1 MQFTVDHERLAL
13 ETNLQVSLGDV
24 DSQLFGCGAL
34 GDDNIDGNFL
44 QSLLPRVLICR
55 PAISRVGDGTLSL
68 FLLVLFALGL
78 LFSRS
83 IGLS

>member
-13 ETNLQVSLGDV
+13 ETNLQVSLGDI

-34 GDDNIDGNFL
+34 WDDNIDGNFL

-68 FLLVLFALGL
+68 FLFVLLALGL